1 MERKECCFAVH
12 VHVYC
17 TCVNVFLSIQPLHAE
32 NVQNVR
38 KCVFWQ
44 KALGVSGLKTVTDFD
59 RTLIKCVDSNSPVC

>member
-1 MERKECCFAVH
+1 MERKECSFAVH

-44 KALGVSGLKTVTDFD
+44 KVLGVSGLKTVADFD
-59 RTLIKCVDSNSPVC
+59 RTLIKCVDSNSLVC